1 MNLEEN
7 EYKDN
12 FTKEGDK
19 TNLNINKLEVDCITS
34 NQNNFSIDEE
44 GNLKVNSIS
53 LNNTNTDIDLI
64 YPIGSI
70 YMNVSNVNPNT
81 LFGGTWERIEDR
93 FLLASGNNYQNGTTG
108 GEKEHR
114 HDFKIGL
121 PFDYMEVVA
130 DSLEKS
136 GAYSYSEQKYSKEF
150 NFDEKTIENSN
161 ANSSHQL
168 SCIEKNGRLSSS
180 IGDTQIAS
188 SLPPYLAVNIWKR
201 IG

>member
-34 NQNNFSIDEE
+34 NQNNFSLDEE

-81 LFGGTWERIEDR
+81 LFGGTWEEIKDR
-93 FLLASGNNYQNGTTG
+93 FLLASGENYQNGTTG
-108 GEKEHR
+108 GEKEHTLTVSEMPSHGHSWTGVNDGTIVENIMGSYPLR
-114 HDFKIGL
+114 IYQDKKI
-121 PFDYMEVVA
+121 
-130 DSLEKS
+130 
-136 GAYSYSEQKYSKEF
+136 
-150 NFDEKTIENSN
+150 NW
-161 ANSSHQL
+161 
-168 SCIEKNGRLSSS
+168 NGTSSS
-180 IGDTQIAS
+180 IAS
-188 SLPPYLAVNIWKR
+188 SGGSQPHNNMPPYLAVNIWKR
-201 IG
+201 IA

>member
-34 NQNNFSIDEE
+34 NKNNFILDEE
-44 GNLKVNSIS
+44 GNLKVKSIS
-53 LNNTNTDIDLI
+53 LNNTNTEIDLI

-70 YMNVSNVNPNT
+70 YMNVSNVNPTT

-93 FLLASGNNYQNGTTG
+93 FLLASGNNYSNGTTG
-108 GEKEHR
+108 GSNQASVQMELFHTGG
-114 HDFKIGL
+114 IAYM
-121 PFDYMEVVA
+121 DYRQQNFTTNYKSNIRIYSNGGA
-130 DSLEKS
+130 QHSLEENQNY
-136 GAYSYSEQKYSKEF
+136 GVAVTNTNNTSE
-150 NFDEKTIENSN
+150 
-161 ANSSHQL
+161 L
-168 SCIEKNGRLSSS
+168 M
-180 IGDTQIAS
+180 
-188 SLPPYLAVNIWKR
+188 PPYLAVNIWKR